1 METIAQNIKH
11 QAATANEEVKDK
23 KRKRSGFD
31 TMLWLAEKTTR
42 DAEFKEKD
50 QRSKRKKRKKERK
63 GLT

>member
-42 DAEFKEKD
+42 DAEFKEKEIKD
-50 QRSKRKKRKKERK
+50 QRGKRERKKGKD
-63 GLT
+63 